1 MDTLELADTTVRYEV
16 RGDGDPVV
24 LLHANPFVDW
34 YLPVIERMPHYSFV
48 RYTRL
53 PRGDTPLSMAR
64 DAATCAQLAEHL
76 GWGRAHVVGHS
87 AGALAALQLAVD
99 APDLVHTLCLLE
111 PAVASPS
118 ADQPEHEED
127 DPFAPIVEAY
137 ARGDNETAIERFL
150 ELVCGAGS
158 RAVLEQAV
166 PGAFEHAVQACDLF
180 LRVEAPAILEGAQA
194 VRQDVFTKELAER
207 VKAPVLNVVG
217 ERSKPG
223 FVEGAQAVQ
232 TWFPRAERFTLPD
245 ATHLLMVEQPDA
257 MTAELLRFFEAHPL
271 Y

>member
-1 MDTLELADTTVRYEV
+1 MNTLELADTTVRYEV
-16 RGDGDPVV
+16 RGDGDPVM

-34 YLPVIERMPHYSFV
+34 YLPVIERMPHYSVV

-53 PRGDTPLSMAR
+53 PRDDTPLSMAR

-87 AGALAALQLAVD
+87 AGALAALHLAVD
-99 APDLVHTLCLLE
+99 APDLVHTLSLLE

-118 ADQPEHEED
+118 GNQPEHEDD

-137 ARGDNETAIERFL
+137 ARGDNETATERFL

-166 PGAFEHAVQACDLF
+166 PGAFEHAVQACDFF
-180 LRVEAPAILEGAQA
+180 LRVEAPAILEAAQA
-194 VRQDVFTKELAER
+194 VLQDVSTKELAER

-223 FVEGAQAVQ
+223 FVDGAQTVQ
-232 TWFPRAERFTLPD
+232 SWFPHAERFTLPD

-271 Y
+271 T

>member
-16 RGDGDPVV
+16 RGDGDPVL

-53 PRGDTPLSMAR
+53 PRDDTPLSMAR
-64 DAATCAQLAEHL
+64 DAETCAQLAEHL

-87 AGALAALQLAVD
+87 AGALAALHLAVD
-99 APDLVHTLCLLE
+99 APDLVHTLSLLE
-111 PAVASPS
+111 PAAASPS
-118 ADQPEHEED
+118 GNQSEHDDD

-137 ARGDNETAIERFL
+137 ARGDNETATERFL

-166 PGAFEHAVQACDLF
+166 PGAFEHAVQACDFF
-180 LRVEAPAILEGAQA
+180 LQVEAPAILEGARA
-194 VRQDVFTKELAER
+194 LQDVSTKELAKR

-223 FVEGAQAVQ
+223 FVDGARTVQ
-232 TWFPRAERFTLPD
+232 GWFPHAERFTLPG

-271 Y
+271 T